1 MTKEI
6 SHILEVNGVNL
17 EELTETVIRRAAEEN
32 RPQWDVLKEELL
44 KIAQGQTDQSKA
56 QEHNKK
62 INTSITSDK
71 NLINGGVKDGSKKNV
86 FYTDNK

>member
-6 SHILEVNGVNL
+6 SHIFEVNGVNL

-56 QEHNKK
+56 QEQLIK
-62 INTSITSDK
+62 TSNNIITS
-71 NLINGGVKDGSKKNV
+71 NGGNSNGRKKNV
-86 FYTDNK
+86 

>member
-56 QEHNKK
+56 QEHKK
-62 INTSITSDK
+62 YFKDIVSLTLNNDK
-71 NLINGGVKDGSKKNV
+71 KKE
-86 FYTDNK
+86 

>member
-6 SHILEVNGVNL
+6 SKLLEINGVDL
-17 EELTETVIRRAAEEN
+17 GKLTEVVITRAAEEN

-56 QEHNKK
+56 QEHKK
-62 INTSITSDK
+62 YFKNILSLTQNNDK
-71 NLINGGVKDGSKKNV
+71 KKE
-86 FYTDNK
+86 

>member
-1 MTKEI
+1 MSKREI
-6 SHILEVNGVNL
+6 VNLLELNGVDL
-17 EELTETVIRRAAEEN
+17 GKLTETVIRRAAEEN

-44 KIAQGQTDQSKA
+44 KIAQGQTDQGKA

-71 NLINGGVKDGSKKNV
+71 NLINGGVKDGREKNV
-86 FYTDNK
+86 Q

>member
-56 QEHNKK
+56 QEQLIK
-62 INTSITSDK
+62 TSNNIITS
-71 NLINGGVKDGSKKNV
+71 NGGNSNGRKKNV
-86 FYTDNK
+86 

>member
-1 MTKEI
+1 MSKREI
-6 SHILEVNGVNL
+6 VNLLELNGVDL
-17 EELTETVIRRAAEEN
+17 GKLTEIVIKRAAEEN

-71 NLINGGVKDGSKKNV
+71 NLINGGVKDGREKNV
-86 FYTDNK
+86 Q